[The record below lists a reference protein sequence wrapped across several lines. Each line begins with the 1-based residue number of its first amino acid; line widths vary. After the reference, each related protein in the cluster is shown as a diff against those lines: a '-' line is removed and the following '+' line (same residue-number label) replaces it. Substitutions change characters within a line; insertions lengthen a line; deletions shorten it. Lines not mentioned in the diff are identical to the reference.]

1 MNGAI
6 NSTLYPR
13 MGRNFAGALRG
24 LTEKRGLFPRISNY
38 FSRRTRP
45 SRNTPP
51 TLREA
56 DPALYERIQA
66 LRRRGTEE
74 GFRTPMPPP
83 LFDQEIPGLPQVPV
97 GTGLPPLFSHEYTGP
112 PRKAR
117 VRGTWGRWGQNPG
130 TVVPSSEG
138 GAKRKTLRRKRRVRS
153 STKKGRGRR

>member
-1 MNGAI
+1 MSAPFN
-6 NSTLYPR
+6 NTLYPR
-13 MGRNFAGALRG
+13 RGRNFAGALQG

-56 DPALYERIQA
+56 DPALYDRIQA

-97 GTGLPPLFSHEYTGP
+97 GTELPPLDYTGL

-117 VRGTWGRWGQNPG
+117 FRGRWGRNPG
-130 TVVPSSEG
+130 TVVPYSEGSEG

>member
-1 MNGAI
+1 MNSAI

-24 LTEKRGLFPRISNY
+24 ITGERIGLFPRISNY
-38 FSRRTRP
+38 FRRRP

-51 TLREA
+51 TLDEA
-56 DPALYERIQA
+56 DPALYDRIQG

-83 LFDQEIPGLPQVPV
+83 LFDQELPGLPQVPV
-97 GTGLPPLFSHEYTGP
+97 GTGLPPLYDDYTGL

-117 VRGTWGRWGQNPG
+117 RQGTWGRWGPNPG
-130 TVVPSSEG
+130 TVVPYSEG

>member
-1 MNGAI
+1 MNSAI

-51 TLREA
+51 TL
-56 DPALYERIQA
+56 DRIQW

-83 LFDQEIPGLPQVPV
+83 LFDEALSEVPQVPV
-97 GTGLPPLFSHEYTGP
+97 ADDLYRGSYGPSWLDMLPPPPPQPSRGP
-112 PRKAR
+112 LYITRKGRNPRAI
-117 VRGTWGRWGQNPG
+117 
-130 TVVPSSEG
+130 VPYSEG